1 MMEVNVEPLQEN
13 LSQRDGYNFTK
24 FTASMSASAKVI
36 DLKKEI
42 HKRWELHPKQQRLT
56 YDVLLTDNQKLL
68 SEYGITSAN
77 PVFVELISTSI
88 QLFVVGLGGI
98 RAEVNENLNKKLSV
112 KTLKIA
118 AFGDAKCRA
127 KEQVKL
133 VFKGRELDWE
143 HQLRTVQGLEDGS
156 ELHVSPLPQITI
168 NVATPHGSE
177 CHVPNVDLNLTVLQF
192 KEKYFSPNTNRS
204 GDPLI
209 ARAAIEFNKPSTK
222 LSFGTSLDWN
232 TPLRTIDNL
241 DEETPMKLM
250 VVLPGGHHTA

>member
-1 MMEVNVEPLQEN
+1 MEVNVEPLQDN
-13 LSQRDGYNFTK
+13 LSQTDGYNFTK

-56 YDVLLTDNQKLL
+56 YDLLLTDNQKLL

-98 RAEVNENLNKKLSV
+98 RVEVNENLNQKLSV
-112 KTLKIA
+112 KSLKTA

-133 VFKGRELDWE
+133 VFKGRELDWK
-143 HQLRTVQGLEDGS
+143 HQLRTVQGLEDRS
-156 ELHVSPLPQITI
+156 ELHVSSLPRISLS
-168 NVATPHGSE
+168 VAIPNNIE
-177 CHVPNVDLNLTVLQF
+177 CHVPDVDLNLTVSEF
-192 KEKYFSPNTNRS
+192 KAKYFSPNAKRS

-209 ARAAIEFNKPSTK
+209 ARAAIEFNKPSAN
-222 LSFGTSLDWN
+222 LCFGVVLDLEI
-232 TPLRTIDNL
+232 PLRTISDL
-241 DEETPMKLM
+241 DEATPL
-250 VVLPGGHHTA
+250 VLRIAVPGGHHTA